1 VQQYS
6 LQNAPVVFELD
17 VAALTQVDKLSA
29 GAVSKFQA
37 VRRDLA
43 LLMDE
48 AVTVAQ
54 LQTAF
59 ASAKQ
64 AIVAGI
70 EVFDVYRGKGLP
82 EGKKSLAFK
91 VLLQDTHK
99 TLTDEEVDAAVA
111 ALIKKAETCGA
122 ILRT

>member
-1 VQQYS
+1 
-6 LQNAPVVFELD
+6 
-17 VAALTQVDKLSA
+17 
-29 GAVSKFQA
+29 
-37 VRRDLA
+37 
-43 LLMDE
+43 
-48 AVTVAQ
+48 
-54 LQTAF
+54 
-59 ASAKQ
+59 
-64 AIVAGI
+64 
-70 EVFDVYRGKGLP
+70 LP